1 MVLRLVSVLVLA
13 LLAACSGTSEL
24 HEPAPA
30 SRAVPLDAALAP
42 FEDPALIPPEIAAL
56 PYAPGR
62 AYAVLVL
69 LPSPAAVDLS
79 DAERAHR
86 ALGGFLNPVAIWRA
100 GTSVGHAL
108 VGWRCAGGQAG
119 MASKTGGSHGQSYR
133 MMLQGWG
140 VAAVFARYDD
150 GHVYQLGEEPE
161 RHRRTLRNGGARIV
175 ALEIDEAGCQRM
187 RRELADYLAEP
198 EPVRRH
204 YTLLPTRERP
214 QGDAC
219 AGFALW
225 LAGQGGA
232 TGDLP
237 AHLMRRL
244 TLRDSFVG
252 RGRAPDSRV
261 VPLETAATAPV
272 SMLRLLRGDWNR
284 GAVVAEV
291 DFLDMELFQ
300 RALERAEA
308 RAGIARPPRIPHDN
322 PTTRAADTAAER
334 WLGRWRRAT
343 AVQVGGAQAVVLS
356 RA

>member
-1 MVLRLVSVLVLA
+1 MVLRLVSVLALA
-13 LLAACSGTSEL
+13 LLVACSGTSAR
-24 HEPAPA
+24 HEPIPA
-30 SRAVPLDAALAP
+30 TRAAPLDAALAP

-119 MASKTGGSHGQSYR
+119 MASKTGGSHLQSYR
-133 MMLQGWG
+133 MMQQGWG
-140 VAAVFARYDD
+140 IAAVFARYGD

-161 RHRRTLRNGGARIV
+161 RHRRSLRNGRARIV

-187 RRELADYLAEP
+187 RRALAAYMAEP

-204 YTLLPTRERP
+204 YTLLPTPERP

-232 TGDLP
+232 TGELP

-244 TLRDSFVG
+244 ALRDSFVG
-252 RGRAPDSRV
+252 RGRAPGPSV
-261 VPLETAATAPV
+261 VPLETAATGPLP
-272 SMLRLLRGDWNR
+272 MRHLLRGDWNR

-308 RAGIARPPRIPHDN
+308 RAGITRPPRIPHDD
-322 PTTRAADTAAER
+322 PTTRAADAAAER
-334 WLGRWRRAT
+334 WLGRWHRAT
-343 AVQVGGAQAVVLS
+343 AVQVGAAHAVVLS